1 MSAVCYIGTN
11 FHGNIKVIGAMTR
24 MRRDNCICHLYS
36 LENAG
41 PHLAHWRGLP
51 AGPGAHGQVLRVPAV
66 TAAIVVMVVTRAV
79 TVTVAETL

>member
-1 MSAVCYIGTN
+1 M
-11 FHGNIKVIGAMTR
+11 
-24 MRRDNCICHLYS
+24 
-36 LENAG
+36 ENDG

-66 TAAIVVMVVTRAV
+66 AAAIVVMVVTRAV